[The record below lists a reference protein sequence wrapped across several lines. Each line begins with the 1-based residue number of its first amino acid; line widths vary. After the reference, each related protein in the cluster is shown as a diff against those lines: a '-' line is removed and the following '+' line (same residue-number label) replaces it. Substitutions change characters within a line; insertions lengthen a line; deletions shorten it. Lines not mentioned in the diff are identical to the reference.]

1 MSIAHIRFTI
11 KVATEE
17 VISPP
22 PCQDSPHQEE
32 NGVGGNRSIF
42 LEFLAIFLKARR
54 DFPHPTSKTV
64 HLQFTMHAV
73 WLTKHVNNYKYPG
86 PGRHTR
92 EIFQETLC
100 VQREILICFRRHHF
114 PLGDFPLGVVS
125 PGMVVGRSPQWLLL
139 W

>member
-1 MSIAHIRFTI
+1 MVSNLNSTSWPPVSIAHIRFTI

-54 DFPHPTSKTV
+54 DFPHPMFKTV

-73 WLTKHVNNYKYPG
+73 WLTKHVNKIQIQSSFHTSYLSFHLH
-86 PGRHTR
+86 RHSVRLEYFTPK
-92 EIFQETLC
+92 
-100 VQREILICFRRHHF
+100 RRY
-114 PLGDFPLGVVS
+114 L
-125 PGMVVGRSPQWLLL
+125 
-139 W
+139 